1 MLYLIL
7 IFCIALIF
15 PLCFT
20 IIFSFFGAYMGYIG
34 AIELGISSE
43 FFKLV
48 LGLLGFLWAGY
59 IAPSI
64 QKKVFNDVP

>member
-1 MLYLIL
+1 MLSGIL

-15 PLCFT
+15 PLGFI

-43 FFKLV
+43 FFKLF
-48 LGLLGFLWAGY
+48 LGLLGFLLAGY

-64 QKKVFNDVP
+64 QKIVFKNVP